1 MKVRAIYP
9 GSFDPVTFGHLDVIK
24 RAARI
29 FDEVVV
35 AVSQNLQKKALF
47 SSQERLDM
55 LKASV
60 KGVKNVKFDIFDGLI
75 INYARKNNVK
85 VLIRGVRMISDFD
98 YELQMALTNRR
109 LDEKIETVFLMPSEG
124 FSFLSSTL
132 IKEAATLGGDVTSF
146 VPASV
151 AQKLKKRLVEIKR

>member
-9 GSFDPVTFGHLDVIK
+9 GSFDPVTFGHVDVIK

-55 LKASV
+55 LRASV
-60 KGVKNVKFDIFDGLI
+60 KGVKNIKFDIFDGLI
-75 INYARKNNVK
+75 IKYARKNNIK

-109 LDEKIETVFLMPSEG
+109 LDGKIETVFLMPSEG

-132 IKEAATLGGDVTSF
+132 IKEAATLGGDVSSF
-146 VPASV
+146 VPLFV
-151 AQKLKKRLVEIKR
+151 AQKLKKRLIELKV